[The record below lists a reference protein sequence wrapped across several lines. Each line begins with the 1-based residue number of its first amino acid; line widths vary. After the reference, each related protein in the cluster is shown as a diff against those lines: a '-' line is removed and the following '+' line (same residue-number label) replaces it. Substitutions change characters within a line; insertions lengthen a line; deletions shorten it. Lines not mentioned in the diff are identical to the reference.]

1 MIKFRNVLALVATLA
16 AINASSAEPQSII
29 LASTTSV
36 EASGLLANILPQFTA
51 KTGITVNVVAQGTG
65 KALDTAR
72 RGDAD
77 LLLVHD
83 PEAEQAFMDEGHGS
97 TRRQIAWNDFI
108 IVGPSADPAHVKGGS
123 DSVAALKAI
132 AASQAPFV
140 SRGDK
145 SGTNAA
151 ELRLWKIAGQT
162 PDVLNKEKW
171 YRDIGGGMGQALNAA
186 SAMDAYTLSDRGT
199 WLSFGNKGSLVV
211 AIEGDPRLINRYDVI
226 ELNPA
231 EARGRKARRCKGVR
245 RLAGF
250 VRGAASDRRVSS
262 ERPKT
267 VQPVRRFAEITRFQ
281 FSAELLFFATA
292 GRRSAPDL
300 ARSGSARGLRTR
312 VEPRA
317 SVCTCLR
324 ADESAP
330 GLTFQPLLGEFFVR
344 DVFQRR
350 QALRHFRVVKFIA
363 AQPAPLKAVPEQ
375 DGVHLPG
382 KFMNAPRPVSLDH
395 FAGRIERQAV

>member
-1 MIKFRNVLALVATLA
+1 MIKIKSALA
-16 AINASSAEPQSII
+16 AVIAFAISAGGSGWSAEQSIV

-36 EASGLLANILPQFTA
+36 ESSGLLGHILPQFTA

-83 PEAEQAFMDEGHGS
+83 PEAEQQFMDEGHGS

-132 AASQAPFV
+132 ASAQASFV

-162 PDVLNKEKW
+162 PDVLSKQKW

-199 WLSFGNKGSLVV
+199 WLNFNNKGSLVIAV
-211 AIEGDPRLINRYDVI
+211 EGDPRLINRYDVI
-226 ELNPA
+226 ELNGQKHTSA
-231 EARGRKARRCKGVR
+231 K
-245 RLAGF
+245 F
-250 VRGAASDRRVSS
+250 NAAKLFADWLVSS
-262 ERPKT
+262 E
-267 VQPVRRFAEITRFQ
+267 
-281 FSAELLFFATA
+281 
-292 GRRSAPDL
+292 
-300 ARSGSARGLRTR
+300 
-312 VEPRA
+312 
-317 SVCTCLR
+317 
-324 ADESAP
+324 
-330 GLTFQPLLGEFFVR
+330 
-344 DVFQRR
+344 
-350 QALRHFRVVKFIA
+350 
-363 AQPAPLKAVPEQ
+363 
-375 DGVHLPG
+375 
-382 KFMNAPRPVSLDH
+382 
-395 FAGRIERQAV
+395 